1 MRDHVAR
8 IQHIHVSII
17 CVDCGSPS
25 LARPRRHSATRLR
38 FRLIPAR
45 LLYRRPHW
53 PSSVSIG
60 TAATSST
67 CCRTSRTGHSS
78 TWSRDTGVAR
88 ATLLAD
94 RANNW
99 LQTVFVSLQ
108 ADREPIGR
116 QSTCLTCWH
125 QLPTSRRGRCARA
138 LTATTSSVELLS
150 GSATG
155 RSQSLPPAPRAWNRP
170 PSELKTT
177 TCSVE
182 TFKRRL
188 KTVFLFNTAFSVST
202 SWHCNAP
209 SFCLLGAC
217 TTSPCCNIVIVIARC
232 SGRLN
237 NMHGALRALHVSLN
251 HAYMRTVRKFLKRNN
266 RHLATLQIWMEWKYH
281 VWKRRTE
288 LFWNLHPKTRK
299 VYELKLALEKIY
311 RTIFRRSS

>member
-1 MRDHVAR
+1 MQVAVLEIR
-8 IQHIHVSII
+8 VFSKTCATDDWESGEIRQTTAASAWFPRSSIQWTSFATLASFSTPSCRCATTSPVQHIHVSII

-188 KTVFLFNTAFSVST
+188 KTVFF
-202 SWHCNAP
+202 
-209 SFCLLGAC
+209 
-217 TTSPCCNIVIVIARC
+217 I
-232 SGRLN
+232 
-237 NMHGALRALHVSLN
+237 
-251 HAYMRTVRKFLKRNN
+251 
-266 RHLATLQIWMEWKYH
+266 
-281 VWKRRTE
+281 
-288 LFWNLHPKTRK
+288 
-299 VYELKLALEKIY
+299 
-311 RTIFRRSS
+311 